1 MNLCQSRYRMKLL
14 QALPSLRFLD
24 NNKVTAKE
32 KAITSDNKLL
42 LSNTYKT
49 SSVLSMANSAVVP
62 SMLRNKPPDENFR
75 FYKRKPGSEYG
86 IMKYKYLGK
95 HSEGNRFIKNIR
107 L

>member
-1 MNLCQSRYRMKLL
+1 MKFI

-24 NNKVTAKE
+24 NKKVTAKE
-32 KAITSDNKLL
+32 KAMTSDYQLL
-42 LSNTYKT
+42 LGNTYNT
-49 SSVLSMANSAVVP
+49 SSVLSTANSAVVP

-95 HSEGNRFIKNIR
+95 HSEGNRFIKNMD

>member
-1 MNLCQSRYRMKLL
+1 MKLI
-14 QALPSLRFLD
+14 QALPSLKFLD

-32 KAITSDNKLL
+32 KAMTSDKKVLL
-42 LSNTYKT
+42 GNTYKT
-49 SSVLSMANSAVVP
+49 SSILSMANSAVVP

-75 FYKRKPGSEYG
+75 FYKRRPGSEYG

-95 HSEGNRFIKNIR
+95 HSEGNRFIKNMD

>member
-1 MNLCQSRYRMKLL
+1 MKLI

-32 KAITSDNKLL
+32 KAITSDYNVLL
-42 LSNTYKT
+42 GNTYKT

-95 HSEGNRFIKNIR
+95 HSEGNRFIKNMD

>member
-1 MNLCQSRYRMKLL
+1 MNLI

-24 NNKVTAKE
+24 NNKVTKE

-95 HSEGNRFIKNIR
+95 HSEGNRFIKNMD

>member
-1 MNLCQSRYRMKLL
+1 MNLI

-32 KAITSDNKLL
+32 KAMTSDKKVLL
-42 LSNTYKT
+42 GNTYKT

-95 HSEGNRFIKNIR
+95 HSEGNRFIKNMD

>member
-1 MNLCQSRYRMKLL
+1 MKLI

-95 HSEGNRFIKNIR
+95 HSEGNRFIKNMD

>member
-1 MNLCQSRYRMKLL
+1 MNLI

-32 KAITSDNKLL
+32 KAMTSDKKVLL
-42 LSNTYKT
+42 GNTYKR
-49 SSVLSMANSAVVP
+49 SSILAMANSAVVP
-62 SMLRNKPPDENFR
+62 SMLRKKPPDENFI
-75 FYKRKPGSEYG
+75 FHKRKKGSEYG

-95 HSEGNRFIKNIR
+95 HSEGNRFIKNMD

>member
-1 MNLCQSRYRMKLL
+1 MKLI

-24 NNKVTAKE
+24 NNKVTSKE
-32 KAITSDNKLL
+32 MAIITDNKVLL
-42 LSNTYKT
+42 GNTYKT

-95 HSEGNRFIKNIR
+95 HSEGNRFIKNMD

>member
-1 MNLCQSRYRMKLL
+1 MKLI

-24 NNKVTAKE
+24 DKKVAAKE
-32 KAITSDNKLL
+32 KAITSDNQLL
-42 LSNTYKT
+42 LGNTYKT

-95 HSEGNRFIKNIR
+95 HSEGNRFIKNMD

>member
-1 MNLCQSRYRMKLL
+1 MKLI

-24 NNKVTAKE
+24 NNKVTAKG

-95 HSEGNRFIKNIR
+95 HSEGNRFIKNMD

>member
-1 MNLCQSRYRMKLL
+1 MNLI

-32 KAITSDNKLL
+32 KAMTSDKKVLL
-42 LSNTYKT
+42 GNTYKT
-49 SSVLSMANSAVVP
+49 SSILSMANSAVVP
-62 SMLRNKPPDENFR
+62 SMLRNKPPDENIR

-95 HSEGNRFIKNIR
+95 HSEGNRFIKNMD

>member
-1 MNLCQSRYRMKLL
+1 MNLI

-95 HSEGNRFIKNIR
+95 HSEGNRFIKNMD

>member
-1 MNLCQSRYRMKLL
+1 MKLI
-14 QALPSLRFLD
+14 QALTSLRFLD
-24 NNKVTAKE
+24 NKKVTAKE
-32 KAITSDNKLL
+32 TAIASENKLL
-42 LSNTYKT
+42 MGNTYKT
-49 SSVLSMANSAVVP
+49 SSVSSMANSAVVP

-95 HSEGNRFIKNIR
+95 HSEGNRFIKNMD

>member
-1 MNLCQSRYRMKLL
+1 MKVI
-14 QALPSLRFLD
+14 QALPSLKFLD

-32 KAITSDNKLL
+32 KTITSDSKLL
-42 LSNTYKT
+42 LGNTYKT

-62 SMLRNKPPDENFR
+62 SMLRNKPPDENIR

-95 HSEGNRFIKNIR
+95 HSEGNRFIKNMD

>member
-1 MNLCQSRYRMKLL
+1 MKVI
-14 QALPSLRFLD
+14 QALPSLKFLD

-32 KAITSDNKLL
+32 KTITSDSKLL
-42 LSNTYKT
+42 LGNTYKT

-95 HSEGNRFIKNIR
+95 HSEGNRFIKNMD